1 MKAKPHITNAFPEVN
16 FLNKI
21 HDVSIKKIEDLQDLN
36 ALPSLQNQVQALRLK
51 DRLGKENFHKYM
63 RKVFEPVT
71 KSIKNV
77 SEVVTKTITETSN
90 NNNKPLE
97 KLNNNL
103 LEILNDRGI
112 LASYLMSLLAKI
124 ANSIQNTKR
133 P

>member
-1 MKAKPHITNAFPEVN
+1 MFP
-16 FLNKI
+16 
-21 HDVSIKKIEDLQDLN
+21 IKNIEDLKDLN
-36 ALPSLQNQVQALRLK
+36 ELPSLQNQVQALRLK
-51 DRLGKENFHKYM
+51 DRLGKENFHEDM

-71 KSIKNV
+71 KSFKDV

-97 KLNNNL
+97 ILNNNL
-103 LEILNDRGI
+103 LEIMNDRGLI
-112 LASYLMSLLAKI
+112 ASYLMSPLSKI